1 MNSLGAN
8 CLISLPAAWHRN
20 EIVAALIA
28 EGWIIFS
35 FVGIKP
41 HRVIY
46 GQPSKMKPKHI
57 KRGWWS
63 YPEANTIGF
72 RVKMVLVL
80 HGILWMTCVLW
91 GREACRIFCCLG
103 FGVLFSSLSI
113 CHNPEQLGS
122 FGERTDSF
130 MGAFRI
136 HHYPMVM
143 MLSGI

>member
-46 GQPSKMKPKHI
+46 GQPSKIKPKPI
-57 KRGWWS
+57 RRGWWS
-63 YPEANTIGF
+63 YLEASSVGF
-72 RVKMVLVL
+72 SVKMVLVL
-80 HGILWMTCVLW
+80 RGILCPAFF
-91 GREACRIFCCLG
+91 GREVCAEYSVASCFG
-103 FGVLFSSLSI
+103 FSFPLFLR
-113 CHNPEQLGS
+113 P
-122 FGERTDSF
+122 
-130 MGAFRI
+130 
-136 HHYPMVM
+136 
-143 MLSGI
+143 

>member
-46 GQPSKMKPKHI
+46 GQPSKIKPKPI
-57 KRGWWS
+57 RRGWWS
-63 YPEANTIGF
+63 YLEASSVGF
-72 RVKMVLVL
+72 SVKMVLVL
-80 HGILWMTCVLW
+80 RGIL
-91 GREACRIFCCLG
+91 
-103 FGVLFSSLSI
+103 
-113 CHNPEQLGS
+113 
-122 FGERTDSF
+122 
-130 MGAFRI
+130 
-136 HHYPMVM
+136 
-143 MLSGI
+143 

>member
-46 GQPSKMKPKHI
+46 GQPSKIKPKPV

-63 YPEANTIGF
+63 YLEANALAFG
-72 RVKMVLVL
+72 VKRGVRGEC
-80 HGILWMTCVLW
+80 HLWMTRVLW
-91 GREACRIFCCLG
+91 ERNVCRICCRPLR
-103 FGVLFSSLSI
+103 GVLFSTFLSART
-113 CHNPEQLGS
+113 EGS
-122 FGERTDSF
+122 WTPSENGQ
-130 MGAFRI
+130 A
-136 HHYPMVM
+136 
-143 MLSGI
+143 LSQCP